1 MKYQLCSSIFITTIF
16 FLLLANNNSFAAPDA
31 GTLLKQEKEAYR
43 SYKDPLLTPK
53 NNQKK
58 ERQKQESS
66 GVNKIYVKSFR
77 FRGEISNFDPQVFKN
92 LLRNFTNKRNT
103 FEDLEYAVSLIQN
116 LYLENGYFLAQVFLP
131 EQEVSDNVITIQINE
146 GKLDKNQP
154 YILKKNNVRLYDG
167 LVPKYLDDA
176 LEVGL
181 TSKALERGLLN
192 LNSLPGIKASST
204 ITSGDEVGTS
214 KIALNLI
221 EENLIS
227 GSVLFDNFGN
237 RYTGKLRTNI
247 SVNFN
252 NPLRYGDQLSFQK
265 IFNTSTNYDFSSISY
280 EFPIFY
286 SGLKSK
292 ISYSAVEFE
301 IGEELRTNPP
311 SKGKASTSNIS
322 FSYPVSLTKNNSVF
336 LTADFER
343 KEIYNETTG
352 TITNDKVI
360 ENYNVGL
367 TYEKKDTLRSG
378 DIFTIS
384 IDKPFGNLDLSNVSV
399 DYNNDQSN
407 SGAKRH
413 GSFEKTLINFYYSQ
427 LINEKLNFKTF
438 GLAQFSNKNLDS
450 SEQISLGGINGVRA
464 YPSGEASGD
473 EGYKFT
479 AELQANL
486 FRLFN
491 NNIFGSLFYDYG
503 FIQQYK
509 DPSNITLTTPNK
521 YSLSGW
527 GVAFDFNPNQ
537 DFSFKLVLSK
547 TIGSNDGKSNTGMNS
562 DGRDDTSRAWLLL
575 SYDF

>member
-66 GVNKIYVKSFR
+66 GANKIYVKSFR
-77 FRGEISNFDPQVFKN
+77 FRGEISNFDPKVLNN
-92 LLRNFTNKRNT
+92 LLKNFTNKRNT
-103 FEDLEYAVSLIQN
+103 FEDLEYAVSIIQN

-131 EQEVSDNVITIQINE
+131 EQEVSNNVITIQINE

-221 EENLIS
+221 EEDLIS
-227 GSVLFDNFGN
+227 GTVLFDNFGN

-252 NPLRYGDQLSFQK
+252 NPSRYGDQLSFQK

-292 ISYSAVEFE
+292 ISYSSVEFE

-343 KEIYNETTG
+343 KEIYNETSG

-384 IDKPFGNLDLSNVSV
+384 IDKPFGNLDLSKVSV

-479 AELQANL
+479 TELQANL
-486 FRLFN
+486 FQLFN

>member
-66 GVNKIYVKSFR
+66 GANKIYVKSFR
-77 FRGEISNFDPQVFKN
+77 FRGEISNFDPKVLNN
-92 LLRNFTNKRNT
+92 LLKNFTNKRNT

-154 YILKKNNVRLYDG
+154 YILKKNNVRLFDEI
-167 LVPKYLDDA
+167 VPEYLNDA

-181 TSKALERGLLN
+181 TSKALERALLN
-192 LNSLPGIKASST
+192 INSLPGIKASST
-204 ITSGDEVGTS
+204 ITSGDEEGTS
-214 KIALNLI
+214 KIALNLV
-221 EENLIS
+221 EDDLVK
-227 GSVLFDNFGN
+227 GSVLFDNYGN
-237 RYTGKLRTNI
+237 RYTGKIRTNI
-247 SVNFN
+247 SVNIN
-252 NPLRYGDQLSFQK
+252 NPSKNGDQLSFQK
-265 IFNTSTNYDFSSISY
+265 VFNTPSNYDFSSVSY
-280 EFPIFY
+280 EFPILY

-292 ISYSAVEFE
+292 ISYSAVGFE

-384 IDKPFGNLDLSNVSV
+384 IDKPFGNLDLSKVSV

-537 DFSFKLVLSK
+537 DFSLKLVLSK

>member
-1 MKYQLCSSIFITTIF
+1 MKYKFCSVIFVTTF
-16 FLLLANNNSFAAPDA
+16 FLFILVNNNSFAAPNA
-31 GTLLKQEKEAYR
+31 GSLLKQEKE
-43 SYKDPLLTPK
+43 SYKSYKIPSVTPK
-53 NNQKK
+53 NNPKK

-66 GVNKIYVKSFR
+66 DASKIYVKSFR
-77 FRGEISNFDPQVFKN
+77 FRGEINNFDPQVFKN
-92 LLRNFTNKRNT
+92 LLRNFTNKKNT
-103 FEDLEYAVSLIQN
+103 FEDLEYAASLIQN

-146 GKLDKNQP
+146 GKLDKNEP
-154 YILKKNNVRLYDG
+154 YILKKNNVRLFDEI
-167 LVPKYLDDA
+167 VPKYLDDA
-176 LEVGL
+176 LNVGL
-181 TSKALERGLLN
+181 TSKALERALLN

-204 ITSGDEVGTS
+204 ITSGNEEGAS
-214 KIALNLI
+214 KIAVNLV
-221 EENLIS
+221 EDDLVS
-227 GSVLFDNFGN
+227 GSVLFDNYGN

-247 SVNFN
+247 AVNIN
-252 NPLRYGDQLSFQK
+252 NPSKYGDQLSFQK
-265 IFNTSTNYDFSSISY
+265 IFNTSSNYDFSRISY
-280 EFPIFY
+280 EFPVLY

-292 ISYSAVEFE
+292 ISYSAVEFQ
-301 IGEELRTNPP
+301 IGEELLTNPP
-311 SKGKASTSNIS
+311 SKGKASTVNINL
-322 FSYPVSLTKNNSVF
+322 SYPINLTKNNSVF
-336 LTADFER
+336 LRTDFER

-360 ENYNVGL
+360 ENYNIGL
-367 TYEKKDTLRSG
+367 SYEKNDTFRSG
-378 DIFTIS
+378 DIFIVS
-384 IDKPFGNLDLSNVSV
+384 VDKPFGDLDLSKVSV

-413 GSFEKTLINFYYSQ
+413 GSFEKTLINYYYSQ
-427 LINEKLNFKTF
+427 LINDKLNFKTF

-450 SEQISLGGINGVRA
+450 SEQLSLGGINGVRA

-486 FRLFN
+486 FRFLNFN
-491 NNIFGSLFYDYG
+491 ILGTLFYDYG
-503 FIQQYK
+503 YIQQYK

-562 DGRDDTSRAWLLL
+562 DGRDDTSRAWFLL